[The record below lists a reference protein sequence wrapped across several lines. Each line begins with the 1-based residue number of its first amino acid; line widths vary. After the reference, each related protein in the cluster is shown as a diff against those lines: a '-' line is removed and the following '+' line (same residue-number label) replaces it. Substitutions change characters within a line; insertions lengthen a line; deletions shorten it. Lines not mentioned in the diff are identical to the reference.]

1 MAVYAIDKT
10 SNATIIA
17 GIKAALN
24 NAGILDTTYYET
36 NSLIVKITLCNK
48 VIRIVPG
55 SGRTSVYIGDSW
67 TSGDAVNN
75 QVQIVSTY
83 GSGTA
88 NEVNV
93 IITDKVFCVG
103 YRSSDSFISNAI
115 FTRMDSTAEE
125 YIGLGIFNNS
135 TYAGPVLRDLTNNAQ
150 FDARQLN
157 CNIISTDGYYYASN
171 LICTK
176 LDTTLQ
182 ATGIQGIQSLQKAIV
197 TDSHYVRY
205 GDDVVIPGGATNNTA
220 SYFPRSIL
228 ITNGY
233 SWAPA

>member
-24 NAGILDTTYYET
+24 NAGILTTTYYET
-36 NSLIVKITLCNK
+36 NSLIVQITLCNK
-48 VIRIVPG
+48 VIRMVP
-55 SGRTSVYIGDSW
+55 SNARILVYVGDSW

-75 QVQIVSTY
+75 QVTIVADNNDTVS
-83 GSGTA
+83 
-88 NEVNV
+88 EVNV
-93 IITDKVFCVG
+93 IITDKIFCVG
-103 YRSSDSFISNAI
+103 YRTTIPRIINAI
-115 FTRMDSTAEE
+115 FTRLDSANQE
-125 YIGLGIFNNS
+125 YVALGIDYNVSDQNNI
-135 TYAGPVLRDLTNNAQ
+135 LRDLTNNAQ

-157 CNIISTDGYYYASN
+157 CNIISTDGYYYSSD

-182 ATGIQGIQSLQKAIV
+182 ATGIQGIKSLQKAIT
-197 TDSHYVRY
+197 TDSQYVRY
-205 GDDVVIPGGATNNTA
+205 GDDVVIPGGATNSVT

>member
-1 MAVYAIDKT
+1 MAVYAINKT

-17 GIKAALN
+17 DIKAALN
-24 NAGILDTTYYET
+24 DAGILETTYYET

-48 VIRIVPG
+48 VIRMVPD
-55 SGRTSVYIGDSW
+55 SARILVYVGDSW

-75 QVQIVSTY
+75 QVTIVADAN
-83 GSGTA
+83 GTTS
-88 NEVNV
+88 EINV

-103 YRSSDSFISNAI
+103 YRVTYPRIINAI
-115 FTRMDSTAEE
+115 FTRLDSTNQE
-125 YIGLGIFNNS
+125 YVALGIEYNDAS
-135 TYAGPVLRDLTNNAQ
+135 RGAILRDLTNNVQ

-157 CNIISTDGYYYASN
+157 CNIISTDGYYYASD
-171 LICTK
+171 LICAK

-182 ATGIQGIQSLQKAIV
+182 ATGIQGIKSLQKTIA
-197 TDSHYVRY
+197 TDSQYVRY
-205 GDDVVIPGGATNNTA
+205 GNDIVIPGGATNGVT